1 MRILH
6 TSDWH
11 LGKVLM
17 ERSLLEDQ
25 RHALGQITD
34 VLRAG
39 EHDLVVVAGDIFDR
53 SVPPEDAVSLLG
65 GWLADVREVA
75 PRLPIVII
83 AGNHD
88 SGARLAWSSSLLSA
102 AGVHIR
108 GEADRLE
115 EPVRVRT
122 AAGEDAEVWPLP
134 FLWPGA
140 IAADE
145 GPMGQARTLEL
156 ALDRVRARQTAGMT
170 QVLASHCFAQGGRTS
185 DSERVLL
192 GQATLVDPSWF
203 EGFDYVALG
212 HLHRP
217 QSIASNARYSGSLL
231 AYSFSEV
238 SDGKGVVSVEV
249 RAGQE
254 PEARLVPI
262 RPLRPMRAARG
273 ELDQLLHDAEYADLE
288 ESYLSIELTR
298 PVEGAQ
304 PMAMLRQ
311 RFRHLL
317 QLSNPIAEAKL
328 ASAPAGSRARDQED
342 VDADFEDF
350 QRHIRGCAP
359 PDDVARA
366 FRALRGVA

>member
-1 MRILH
+1 MIQ
-6 TSDWH
+6 S
-11 LGKVLM
+11 
-17 ERSLLEDQ
+17 S
-25 RHALGQITD
+25 A
-34 VLRAG
+34 
-39 EHDLVVVAGDIFDR
+39 HDLLVVAGDIFDR

-65 GWLADVREVA
+65 AWLAEVREVA
-75 PRLPIVII
+75 PGMPIVLI

-88 SGARLAWSSSLLSA
+88 SGARLAWSSGLLSA

-156 ALDRVRARQTAGMT
+156 ALDRVRARQTQGKT
-170 QVLASHCFAQGGRTS
+170 QVLVSHCFAQGGRTS
-185 DSERVLL
+185 DSERALI
-192 GQATLVDPSWF
+192 GQATLVDPAWF
-203 EGFDYVALG
+203 RGFDYVALG

-217 QSIASNARYSGSLL
+217 QAVADNARYSGSLL

-238 SDGKGVVSVEV
+238 SDGKGAVSVEV
-249 RAGQE
+249 SAGRE
-254 PEARLVPI
+254 PAASVAPI
-262 RPLRPMRAARG
+262 APLRPMRTARG
-273 ELDQLLHDAEYADLE
+273 ELDQLLHDAQFAALE
-288 ESYLSIELTR
+288 DAYLSIELTR

-304 PMAMLRQ
+304 PMAMLRR
-311 RFRHLL
+311 RFPHLL

-328 ASAPAGSRARDQED
+328 ASAPARSRARDTED
-342 VDADFEDF
+342 LAADFEDF
-350 QRHIRGCAP
+350 ERHIRGEAP
-359 PDDVARA
+359 PDDVAAA